1 MIEVHVLGAGQDVGR
16 SCFLLQVGTHRIIL
30 DCGAHHGFED
40 GRRFPEFETIS
51 PEVLSSVDAVLISHF
66 HFDHIG
72 ALPLLLTYHDC
83 RAPVYMTVP
92 TRDLGRLVL
101 LDIVATSRARGQHCP
116 FSELDVYATLDA
128 TKLVDVNQRWSLPNA
143 PGICVTAFPAGHCIG
158 AVMFLISF
166 PDGASVLYSGD
177 YALRSDRYVPTAAV
191 PYGLAP
197 TLFITEATYS
207 NAVRGAS
214 RLEQEKKLVMSVK
227 DALRCGGKVLI
238 PVPALGSIQAI
249 VTVLSLSR
257 NLPTLQAV
265 PIYVTAGLSTRGNTI
280 YTVHDEWSCE
290 TSCVHCPPHSLVNRT
305 NKRKR
310 SRFADPC
317 PHNIMSKLR
326 SFNRNDHWDSVVL
339 SPGPVILF
347 TTPGS
352 LATGLSRDVFQL
364 WGNDPNNLVIVPS
377 SKFSVSVAAEFTKI
391 SHSAHPAHFDN
402 LTAQSPYSSVCCKF
416 VNLPSYSHPDRRD
429 IIRMCAH
436 INPENLMLVHGEQT
450 KIVNF
455 QHDVQNFL
463 SIKCYAPSNGEI
475 VNIQSTKAESRACGS
490 IRRLDGS
497 TRVDEWDSIQ
507 SQYRELMIKLRPTQ
521 SLY

>member
-1 MIEVHVLGAGQDVGR
+1 MIQVHVLGAGQDVGR
-16 SCFLLQVGTHRIIL
+16 SCFLVHVGIHRIIL

-40 GRRFPEFETIS
+40 DRRFPAFETIS
-51 PEVLSSVDAVLISHF
+51 PGVLSSVDAVLISHF

-72 ALPLLLTYHDC
+72 ALPLLSACHDC

-101 LDIVATSRARGQHCP
+101 LDIVTTSRARGQHCP

-128 TKLVDVNQRWSLPNA
+128 TTLVHVNQKWSLPNA

-166 PDGASVLYSGD
+166 PDGSSVLYSGD

-191 PYGLAP
+191 PFGLAP

-207 NAVRGAS
+207 NAARSPS
-214 RLEQEKKLVMSVK
+214 RLAQEKKLVTSVT
-227 DALRCGGKVLI
+227 DALRCGGKILI

-249 VTVLSLSR
+249 VALLSLSR

-280 YTVHDEWSCE
+280 YAVHDEWSCE
-290 TSCVHCPPHSLVNRT
+290 TSCVHCPPHCLVNKT

-339 SPGPVILF
+339 APGPVILF

-352 LATGLSRDVFQL
+352 LATGLSRDVFQS

-377 SKFSVSVAAEFTKI
+377 SKFSVSVAADFAKN
-391 SHSAHPAHFDN
+391 SDSAHFDN
-402 LTAQSPYSSVCCKF
+402 LTAQFSSPSACCKL
-416 VNLPSYSHPDRRD
+416 VNLPSHSHPDRRD

-436 INPENLMLVHGEQT
+436 VNPENLMLVHGERT
-450 KIVNF
+450 KIVKF
-455 QHDVQNFL
+455 QQDIQSFL
-463 SIKCYAPSNGEI
+463 SVKCYAPSNGEI
-475 VNIQSTKAESRACGS
+475 VNIRSTREEPRACGS
-490 IRRLDGS
+490 IRQSDGS
-497 TRVDEWDSIQ
+497 TEVDEWDTLQ